1 MGIGLYWFYKLQGLM
16 NPPPHTGSLQTM
28 GIRLRLLFC
37 LCRAI
42 ERLWRGTWTYNA
54 STQHFILRKHDYFGA
69 TRTICEGETTMNL
82 MEVLIQFFISLLV
95 LLSIVLISRSVVAGT
110 KYSPIL
116 IIVVFGLALG
126 MIFKI
131 TGLVEPGLAEFPVIG
146 LVSSTTIAALIV
158 TFFVGGQ
165 KLRNTFFKPKLPK
178 EDDVVLNDDEVVLG
192 TKGTQL
198 VFIIRSFFILLGIF
212 SVYKIITGS
221 NEVLTEYYP
230 LIAFF
235 GLSGAVILIDSKAK
249 IVDKRKYLGRG
260 IVELC
265 VIILILYAAYLISQ
279 GIKDFVGLPQ
289 IFFAM
294 IISSGLGMVFSNWR
308 FGPTMR
314 ALLFGGIPMV
324 LAAVFLI
331 GGTRLLEAFGLD
343 GMKQVMAFG
352 FFGQLF
358 WMFIGI
364 WILAILGK
372 SNKVDILAPGMAGS
386 LSHSGLT
393 GACTAGDLGD
403 VAKERAPIMINVPFL
418 GHLFVFTILAAASS
432 ANVGSLLKPQVLI
445 PAIAVIIIGILLT
458 WFAVKTLRNA
468 NGNDEKEIKGLML
481 FSLGWQ
487 LIAVFGGFVMLSLA
501 GMNLENAAMANSAAI
516 SHFGLFAAI
525 QGGMFESIDMTIQSS
540 QLILFIFAMPFLIHP
555 VVFGMFGKAMS
566 KNGKMPT
573 KAITVCALLGVLGV
587 IFTFFFL

>member
-1 MGIGLYWFYKLQGLM
+1 M
-16 NPPPHTGSLQTM
+16 S
-28 GIRLRLLFC
+28 
-37 LCRAI
+37 
-42 ERLWRGTWTYNA
+42 
-54 STQHFILRKHDYFGA
+54 
-69 TRTICEGETTMNL
+69 L
-82 MEVLIQFFISLLV
+82 MEVLIHFFITLLI

-131 TGLVEPGLAEFPVIG
+131 SGLVEPGLAEFPLVG
-146 LVSSTTIAALIV
+146 LASSTTVAALVV

-165 KLRNTFFKPKLPK
+165 KIRNTFFKPKLPK
-178 EDDVVLNDDEVVLG
+178 ADDVVLNEKEVMLG
-192 TKGTQL
+192 TRGTQL
-198 VFIIRSFFILLGIF
+198 VFIVRSFFLLLGII
-212 SVYKIITGS
+212 SVYRIIIGADDLLS
-221 NEVLTEYYP
+221 GYYP

-235 GLSGAVILIDSKAK
+235 GLAGSVILIDSKAK
-249 IVDKRKYLGRG
+249 IDDKRKYLTRG
-260 IVELC
+260 IVELV
-265 VIILILYAAYLISQ
+265 VIIAILAAAFFISD
-279 GIKDFVGLPQ
+279 GIKGFIGLPQ

-294 IISSGLGMVFSNWR
+294 LLSSALGMIFSNWR

-314 ALLFGGIPMV
+314 ALLFGGIPLV
-324 LAAVFLI
+324 LAAVFLV
-331 GGTRLLEAFGLD
+331 GGTRLLEAFSLD

-364 WILAILGK
+364 WLLAVVGK
-372 SNKVDILAPGMAGS
+372 SNKVEILAPGMAGS

-403 VAKERAPIMINVPFL
+403 LAKERAPVMINVPFL
-418 GHLFVFTILAAASS
+418 GHLFVFTILAAAASS
-432 ANVGSLLKPQVLI
+432 KIGSLLKPQVLI
-445 PAIAVIIIGILLT
+445 PAIIVILAGIVLT
-458 WFAVKTLRNA
+458 YFSLKVLRRA
-468 NGNDEKEIKGLML
+468 KGEESKEIKGLIL

-487 LIAVFGGFVMLSLA
+487 LVAVFGGFLILSLA

-525 QGGMFESIDMTIQSS
+525 QGGMFEAVDATVQSS

-566 KNGKMPT
+566 KNGKMPK
-573 KAITVCALLGVLGV
+573 KAISVFAILGILGV
-587 IFTFFFL
+587 IFSLFIL